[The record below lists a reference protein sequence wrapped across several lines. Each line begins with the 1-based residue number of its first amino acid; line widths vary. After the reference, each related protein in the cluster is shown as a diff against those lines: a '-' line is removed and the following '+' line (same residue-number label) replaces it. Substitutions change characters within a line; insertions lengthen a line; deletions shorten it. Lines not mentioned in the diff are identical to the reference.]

1 MRRIIITSLNLSY
14 FFVQVDPLPL
24 LMGLPCPRSEENY
37 ARRGI
42 AVEAAV
48 AAATATL
55 SSRLSL
61 QLLGLIGKLLPK
73 LMINAYVCVASGLSS
88 ATASP
93 PARPLCAAAPVRP
106 CCNTSRALGCV

>member
-1 MRRIIITSLNLSY
+1 MRRIIFTSLNLSY

-61 QLLGLIGKLLPK
+61 LGLIGKLLPK
-73 LMINAYVCVASGLSS
+73 LMINAYVC
-88 ATASP
+88 
-93 PARPLCAAAPVRP
+93 
-106 CCNTSRALGCV
+106 ALQFGWGQSDIV